1 MRAPVPILAAAF
13 ALVASCVQ
21 YNDPCQ
27 VVENPDQVLGY
38 LGQDVYLDKP
48 HARHANNAIGQ
59 LAADAFLHSM
69 DGDPAA
75 AAELGVI
82 NGGGIRAEGFCV
94 SRDLVKKGPL
104 TKGALHEI
112 LLFDNHVVTLDL
124 TADELV
130 RVFSNAY
137 SGLSQYGQPI
147 GSGPGNFLHVS
158 QGSEVRVDCSVPGT
172 ASAPGRLT
180 FLRIGSKV
188 LVGPGAVPPDAG
200 VRVAITDFLINFG
213 GGTSDV
219 LHGLD
224 VDPDRRPRIGG
235 IDSDIAEQY
244 MAARYAERSPGL
256 VEDLALDGGR
266 VAWETD
272 GGVPTCASP

>member
-1 MRAPVPILAAAF
+1 MRSPIPILALAA
-13 ALVASCVQ
+13 ALVASCVE

-27 VVENPDQVLGY
+27 VVEDSDQVLGY

-59 LAADAFLHSM
+59 LAADAFLHSQ
-69 DGDPAA
+69 DQGI

-82 NGGGIRAEGFCV
+82 NGGGIRSEGFCV
-94 SRDLVKKGPL
+94 TRDLVRKGPL

-130 RVFSNAY
+130 RVFSDAY

-158 QGSEVRVDCSVPGT
+158 EGTEVRVDCAVPGT
-172 ASAPGRLT
+172 ASPPGRLT
-180 FLRIGSKV
+180 FLRIRNKV

-200 VRVAITDFLINFG
+200 VRGAITDFLINFG
-213 GGTSDV
+213 GGTSDI

-244 MAARYAERSPGL
+244 MAAHYAERSPGL
-256 VEDLALDGGR
+256 VEDLGLDGGR